1 MKIKHVPWLRCLD
14 CGSQLS
20 IIAGPISEEQIENG
34 VIGCNKCR
42 RLYPVLGGAAV
53 LFCRNSG
60 HSLNPAEIATLAAL
74 GYAPAD
80 FAYEAKELSSDERK
94 QVAVLKNWEYQW
106 DEIHPFTQ
114 SDLDSNGFLGQDAFK
129 NFIPIA
135 SEKVAGTTVLV
146 GGAGRGREVY
156 HLSRMGAATII
167 ALDLGREIY
176 AARKLLQSC
185 SSTEILLIRSDLVN
199 IPLQTGLVDIAI
211 CDHALQHVHNHRQGF
226 NELARVTRSE
236 GLTAICVYSWEGN
249 FLMTHM
255 VEPAKSVLHRIP
267 LKMLFM
273 LSFFP
278 AFVLHFIIMCLYV
291 PAAMIAPAIAR
302 RIPLFDHMILWSK
315 NRFITTWMSIFDL
328 FHAPISYHFRREE
341 VTRLAEENNMTIEC
355 LRHTNRVLWSMIAR
369 KNATN
374 N

>member
-1 MKIKHVPWLRCLD
+1 MKIKHVSWLKCLD

-20 IIAGPISEEQIENG
+20 ITAGPISEEQIENG
-34 VIGCNKCR
+34 VIGCDKCR
-42 RLYPVLGGAAV
+42 RLYPILDGAAV

-60 HSLNPAEIATLAAL
+60 HSLNAKEIATLAAL

-80 FAYEAKELSSDERK
+80 FGYEEKELSGDEQK
-94 QVAVLKNWEYQW
+94 QIAVLKNWEYQW

-114 SDLDSNGFLGQDAFK
+114 SDLESKGFLGQEAFK
-129 NFIPIA
+129 NFIPIDP
-135 SEKVAGTTVLV
+135 EKVKGATILV

-156 HLSRMGAATII
+156 HLSRMGAKTII

-185 SSTEILLIRSDLVN
+185 SLTEIILIRSDLVN
-199 IPLQTGLVDIAI
+199 IPLQSGLVDIAI

-226 NELARVTRSE
+226 NELARVTRND

-255 VEPAKSVLHRIP
+255 VEPVKYLLHRVP
-267 LKMLFM
+267 LKILFM

-278 AFVLHFIIMCLYV
+278 AFILHFIIMFFYV
-291 PAAMIAPAIAR
+291 PCAGIAPAIAR
-302 RIPLFDHMILWSK
+302 KIPLFDHMILWSK

-341 VTRLAEENNMTIEC
+341 VSELAEKNGMTIEC
-355 LRHTNRVLWSMIAR
+355 LHHTNRVLWSLIAR
-369 KNATN
+369 KDATEN
-374 N
+374 